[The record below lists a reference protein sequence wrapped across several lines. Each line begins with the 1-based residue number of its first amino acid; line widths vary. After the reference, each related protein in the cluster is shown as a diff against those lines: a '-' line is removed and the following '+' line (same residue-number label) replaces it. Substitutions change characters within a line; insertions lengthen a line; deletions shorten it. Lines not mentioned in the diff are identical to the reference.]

1 MAKKVHKA
9 EPEGEAWVQFDFGSN
24 FESRVVTGVSIKS
37 SKHYRMDPVS
47 VRVSYYDPRGEVWE
61 ELDPIDLDWDR
72 SDGRY
77 TEFKFELHKD
87 GRAFA
92 AETTSMRFDFTA
104 KENRWGNARKEI
116 AVQ

>member
-1 MAKKVHKA
+1 LAKKVHKE

-37 SKHYRMDPVS
+37 SKHFKKDPVS
-47 VRVSYYDPRGEVWE
+47 VRVCYYDPDDEVWE
-61 ELDPIDLDWDR
+61 ELDPIDLDWERGDR
-72 SDGRY
+72 F
-77 TEFKFELHKD
+77 TELKFELQKN
-87 GRAFA
+87 GLGFA

-104 KENRWGNARKEI
+104 KDNPKKNRQDI